1 MSAPPAD
8 MQTGPPDSHD
18 DDLRN
23 ASAMAAIVVKGDE
36 SRTTDGHEQ
45 LDEVSPAVQL
55 PGMGEPN
62 VSLRQGLRTAGAST
76 FVILVIIAALDALQS
91 QGLAVLAPNIQ
102 ASFHVSSGVIVF
114 VAGISG
120 GFIVLGI
127 VPLGWLADRLRRGPI
142 VGAATFFFSLMVL
155 ASGLAVN
162 IFTFFLARFGAGISQ
177 ASNQT
182 VHPSLLADAY
192 PIGVRGRMAA
202 ASTMAVGLAGV
213 LSPLAMGGIA
223 TLFAARGGW
232 RWSFAIVALPIMVVS
247 FFAFT
252 LPEPRRGQFEKAD
265 VLGTVID
272 DELPAPVSMEA
283 AFERIMRIRTIKVC
297 VIAFSAIGFGLF
309 TGPVLANLFLQ
320 HQYHLDAFERGLVQS
335 IAALG
340 LVAVLPF
347 VGRYYDR
354 LYRLDPSRA
363 LRLLGLL
370 VLPAALLTPVQYF
383 MPNAYLWAL
392 FDVPYHVLLYTA
404 YAMFVPVLQSV
415 APYRLRGLT
424 TAVGAIYI
432 FFIGALGGAIL
443 SALLVNPL
451 GARGAFLAITIPAT
465 VIGGVMIIRSSRFIR
480 NDLALVVAELQDEMD
495 EHRRR
500 LANEADVPAIQMSH
514 VDFSYGHL
522 QVLFDVSFE
531 VQKGEVVALLGTNGA
546 GKSTALRLLSGLGT
560 PARGAIRLDGQTI
573 TFVAPERRAKL
584 GIHLLQ
590 GGKGV
595 FGDRT
600 IADNLELGAFI
611 YRRDRADRDRRIARA
626 YDLFPMLADRR
637 DEAASSLSGGQQQ
650 MLALAITL
658 LHDPKV
664 LMIDELS
671 LGLAPL
677 VVESLI
683 EVIERLKQELM
694 TIIIV
699 EQSLN
704 VAAAVA
710 QRALFMER
718 GQISFDGPISDLV
731 ERDDLARAVFLGSEG
746 G

>member
-1 MSAPPAD
+1 MSTPPAD
-8 MQTGPPDSHD
+8 TPPDSTDAEEAAHRRAGALAASVVD
-18 DDLRN
+18 GDEAR
-23 ASAMAAIVVKGDE
+23 ASAARARSE
-36 SRTTDGHEQ
+36 
-45 LDEVSPAVQL
+45 EVGPGERL
-55 PGMGEPN
+55 PGMGEAQ

-76 FVILVIIAALDALQS
+76 FVVLLIITALDNLQS

-102 ASFHVSSGVIVF
+102 ATFHVSSGVIVF

-142 VGAATFFFSLMVL
+142 VGVATFLFGLMVL
-155 ASGLAVN
+155 ASGLALN
-162 IFTFFLARFGAGISQ
+162 IFTFFWARLGAGISQ
-177 ASNQT
+177 ANNQT
-182 VHPSLLADAY
+182 VHPSLLADSY
-192 PIGVRGRMAA
+192 PIGLRGRMAA
-202 ASTMAVGLAGV
+202 ATTMATGLSGV

-223 TLFAARGGW
+223 TLLAAEGGW
-232 RWSFAIVALPIMVVS
+232 RWSFIIVAVPIMAMS
-247 FFAFT
+247 FVAFR
-252 LPEPRRGQFEKAD
+252 LPEPRRGQYEKAD

-272 DELPAPVSMEA
+272 DQPPAPVSMEA
-283 AFERIMRIRTIKVC
+283 AFERIMRIRTIKACIV
-297 VIAFSAIGFGLF
+297 AFSAIGFGLF

-320 HQYHLDAFERGLVQS
+320 RQYHLDAFERGVIQS
-335 IAALG
+335 VAAIG

-347 VGRYYDR
+347 VGKYYDR
-354 LYRLDPSRA
+354 IYRQDPSKA
-363 LRLLGLL
+363 LALLGML

-392 FDVPYHVLLYTA
+392 FDIPYHVLLYTA

-415 APYRLRGLT
+415 APYRLRALT
-424 TAVGAIYI
+424 SAVGAIYI

-443 SALLVNPL
+443 SALLTNPL
-451 GARGAFLAITIPAT
+451 GPRGAFLSITIPAT
-465 VIGGVMIIRSSRFIR
+465 MIGGLMILRSSRFIK
-480 NDLALVVAELQDEMD
+480 NDLALVVAELDDEMD

-500 LANEADVPAIQMSH
+500 VADEASVPAMQMSH

-531 VQKGEVVALLGTNGA
+531 ARKGEVLALLGTNGA
-546 GKSTALRLLSGLGT
+546 GKSTALRLMAGLGT
-560 PARGAIRLDGQTI
+560 PPRGAIRLDGQSI
-573 TFVAPERRAKL
+573 TFVAPERRAAL
-584 GIHLLQ
+584 GVHLLQ

-595 FGDRT
+595 FGDMT
-600 IADNLELGAFI
+600 VAENFELGAFV
-611 YRRDRADRDRRIARA
+611 YRRDRADRDRRIARV
-626 YDLFPMLADRR
+626 YELFPILAGRK
-637 DEAASSLSGGQQQ
+637 DELASLLSGGQQQ

-677 VVESLI
+677 VVEDLI
-683 EVIERLKQELM
+683 DVIERLKQEGL

-704 VAAAVA
+704 VAAAIA
-710 QRALFMER
+710 QRAVFMER
-718 GQISFDGPISDLV
+718 GRITFDGPIDELL
-731 ERDDLARAVFLGSEG
+731 ERGDLARAVFLGAEG